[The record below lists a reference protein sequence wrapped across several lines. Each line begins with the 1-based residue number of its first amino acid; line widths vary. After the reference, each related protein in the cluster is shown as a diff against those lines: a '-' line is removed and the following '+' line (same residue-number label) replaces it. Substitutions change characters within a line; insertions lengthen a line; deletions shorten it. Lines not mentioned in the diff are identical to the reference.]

1 MTKKEDDELLKQAH
15 GYSQEVEGALNQMV
29 EETIRQSALPNSLV
43 WIGTVAGAFVLNL
56 LLLFIVTGG

>member
-1 MTKKEDDELLKQAH
+1 VTKKEDDELLKQAH

-29 EETIRQSALPNSLV
+29 EETIRQSAVANSLV

-56 LLLFIVTGG
+56 LLLFIVTCG